1 MLLVRCRCF
10 AHRELNVVTKQRSYA
25 DRADSATSFDPE
37 LQFDMDIDRT
47 LNAAA
52 QAERED
58 ALNRLRAIHDFR
70 QQYPL

>member
-1 MLLVRCRCF
+1 
-10 AHRELNVVTKQRSYA
+10 VTKQRSYA

-37 LQFDMDIDRT
+37 LRFDLDIDRT
-47 LNAAA
+47 LKSAA

>member
-10 AHRELNVVTKQRSYA
+10 AHRGFNVVTKQRSYA

-37 LQFDMDIDRT
+37 LQFDLDINRMLKAT
-47 LNAAA
+47 A

>member
-10 AHRELNVVTKQRSYA
+10 AHRGFNVVTKQRSYA

-37 LQFDMDIDRT
+37 LQLDLDIDRT

-58 ALNRLRAIHDFR
+58 ALNRLRAIHNFR
-70 QQYPL
+70 QRYPA